1 MMFFFSKP
9 GVMGER
15 CQVVR
20 DDCANFP
27 TKNEERFRTLSNPHN
42 HGRFNPT
49 APWQHPQVKAFPDV
63 VTPGMPWWSGAVG
76 DS

>member
-1 MMFFFSKP
+1 
-9 GVMGER
+9 MGLEDDVFPFEAR
-15 CQVVR
+15 CNGGAMSGRPFESSQ
-20 DDCANFP
+20 
-27 TKNEERFRTLSNPHN
+27 SQ
-42 HGRFNPT
+42 GRFNPT